1 MRLPAVQGGCFTSRT
16 LGNLVGEMPGLGHEL
31 RGQAG
36 GAGRGP

>member
-1 MRLPAVQGGCFTSRT
+1 VRLLTVHGGCFSSRT

-36 GAGRGP
+36 GAGRVP